1 LKEEEVVP
9 VYFSF
14 SNCPINYW
22 IDGLFLVFFLV
33 VVVSVLCVQVRWVV
47 VFWVLFFVWVV
58 VLGLF
63 GCCWRNLNFFMLL
76 VVDWQDVVQ
85 RVSEIV
91 DFC

>member
-47 VFWVLFFVWVV
+47 VFLGFVFCLGCGFGFVWLLLLAQPQLLYVA
-58 VLGLF
+58 
-63 GCCWRNLNFFMLL
+63 CC
-76 VVDWQDVVQ
+76 
-85 RVSEIV
+85 
-91 DFC
+91 